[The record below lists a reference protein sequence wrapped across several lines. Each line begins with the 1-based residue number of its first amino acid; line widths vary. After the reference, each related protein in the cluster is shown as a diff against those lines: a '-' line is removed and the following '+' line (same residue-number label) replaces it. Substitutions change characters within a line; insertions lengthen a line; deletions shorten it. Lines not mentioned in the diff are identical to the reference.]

1 MLYWFICLVIIAYW
15 LCCVFLFSSRRR
27 HTSCAL
33 VTGVQTCALPIWR
46 RSSDQC
52 HAHARALPVRRCAQ
66 SVSALRHRR
75 EILHNDCAMPRV
87 SPTRCRAR
95 TDRDQRAPTC
105 QIGRTPCRERG
116 CQSVLL
122 SVDAVS
128 LKQTNHTQEIAVQ
141 RVLIRVVHR
150 ISHH

>member
-75 EILHNDCAMPRV
+75 EILHNDCAK
-87 SPTRCRAR
+87 
-95 TDRDQRAPTC
+95 
-105 QIGRTPCRERG
+105 IGRASCRERG
-116 CQSVLL
+116 VSVR
-122 SVDAVS
+122 VD
-128 LKQTNHTQEIAVQ
+128 LGGRRIIKKQNTT
-141 RVLIRVVHR
+141 RL
-150 ISHH
+150 